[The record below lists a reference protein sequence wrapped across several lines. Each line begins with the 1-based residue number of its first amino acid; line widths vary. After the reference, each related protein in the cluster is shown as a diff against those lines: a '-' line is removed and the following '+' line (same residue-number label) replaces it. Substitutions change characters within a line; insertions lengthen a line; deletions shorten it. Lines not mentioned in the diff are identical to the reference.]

1 MLKRNIMLLWHV
13 VVEGNHT
20 LSLKLTPST
29 GASVKCSYNQYSN
42 PFNSSF
48 ESESS
53 APVSISNQQIQSGAN
68 TENSDLKNIST
79 KNTQIIFRTTEETKN
94 SLKGFFA
101 TYGYTLSKGIQM
113 ACFYLEQEIKAG
125 NITMSPAGI
134 IKKDK

>member
-1 MLKRNIMLLWHV
+1 MAVSTKK
-13 VVEGNHT
+13 T
-20 LSLKLTPST
+20 KPLSPDISQGLSRLNADS
-29 GASVKCSYNQYSN
+29 
-42 PFNSSF
+42 FNSVSSF
-48 ESESS
+48 QAESS
-53 APVSISNQQIQSGAN
+53 APVSISNQQIQSGAVS
-68 TENSDLKNIST
+68 ENSDSKNIAT

>member
-1 MLKRNIMLLWHV
+1 MAVSTKK
-13 VVEGNHT
+13 T
-20 LSLKLTPST
+20 KPLSPDISQGLSRLNANS
-29 GASVKCSYNQYSN
+29 
-42 PFNSSF
+42 FNSMSSF
-48 ESESS
+48 QSESN
-53 APVSISNQQIQSGAN
+53 APVSISNQQIQSGAVS
-68 TENSDLKNIST
+68 ENLDLKNIAT

>member
-1 MLKRNIMLLWHV
+1 MAVSTKK
-13 VVEGNHT
+13 T
-20 LSLKLTPST
+20 KPLSPDISQGLSRLNADS
-29 GASVKCSYNQYSN
+29 
-42 PFNSSF
+42 FNSVSSF
-48 ESESS
+48 QAESS
-53 APVSISNQQIQSGAN
+53 APVSISNHQIQSGAVP
-68 TENSDLKNIST
+68 ENSDLKNIAT

>member
-1 MLKRNIMLLWHV
+1 MAVSTKK
-13 VVEGNHT
+13 T
-20 LSLKLTPST
+20 KPST
-29 GASVKCSYNQYSN
+29 PDISQGLSRLNANS
-42 PFNSSF
+42 FNSVSSF
-48 ESESS
+48 QAESS
-53 APVSISNQQIQSGAN
+53 APVSISNQQIQSGAVP
-68 TENSDLKNIST
+68 ENSELKNIST

>member
-1 MLKRNIMLLWHV
+1 MAVSTKK
-13 VVEGNHT
+13 T
-20 LSLKLTPST
+20 KPLSPDISQGLSRLNANS
-29 GASVKCSYNQYSN
+29 
-42 PFNSSF
+42 FNSVSSF
-48 ESESS
+48 QSESS
-53 APVSISNQQIQSGAN
+53 APVSISNQQIQSGAVP
-68 TENSDLKNIST
+68 ENSDLKNIAT

>member
-1 MLKRNIMLLWHV
+1 MAVSTKKTKPSSPDISSGLSMLN
-13 VVEGNHT
+13 
-20 LSLKLTPST
+20 
-29 GASVKCSYNQYSN
+29 SN

>member
-1 MLKRNIMLLWHV
+1 MAVSTKK
-13 VVEGNHT
+13 T
-20 LSLKLTPST
+20 KPLSPDISQGLSRLNADS
-29 GASVKCSYNQYSN
+29 
-42 PFNSSF
+42 FNSVSSF
-48 ESESS
+48 QAESS
-53 APVSISNQQIQSGAN
+53 APVSISNQQIQSGAVP
-68 TENSDLKNIST
+68 ENLDLKNIAT

>member
-1 MLKRNIMLLWHV
+1 MAVSTKK
-13 VVEGNHT
+13 T
-20 LSLKLTPST
+20 KPLSPDISQGLSRLNANS
-29 GASVKCSYNQYSN
+29 
-42 PFNSSF
+42 FNSVSSF
-48 ESESS
+48 QAESS
-53 APVSISNQQIQSGAN
+53 APVSISNQQIQSGAVS
-68 TENSDLKNIST
+68 ENSDSKNIAT

>member
-1 MLKRNIMLLWHV
+1 MAVSTKK
-13 VVEGNHT
+13 T
-20 LSLKLTPST
+20 KPLSPDISQGLSRLNANS
-29 GASVKCSYNQYSN
+29 
-42 PFNSSF
+42 FNSVSSF
-48 ESESS
+48 QAESS
-53 APVSISNQQIQSGAN
+53 APVSISNQQIQSGAVS
-68 TENSDLKNIST
+68 ENSDLKNIAT

>member
-1 MLKRNIMLLWHV
+1 MAVSTKKTKPSSPDISQ
-13 VVEGNHT
+13 G
-20 LSLKLTPST
+20 LSRLNANS
-29 GASVKCSYNQYSN
+29 
-42 PFNSSF
+42 FNSVSSF
-48 ESESS
+48 QAESS
-53 APVSISNQQIQSGAN
+53 APVSISNQQIQSGAVS
-68 TENSDLKNIST
+68 ENSDLKNIAT

>member
-1 MLKRNIMLLWHV
+1 MAVSTKK
-13 VVEGNHT
+13 T
-20 LSLKLTPST
+20 KPLSPDISQGLSRLNANS
-29 GASVKCSYNQYSN
+29 
-42 PFNSSF
+42 FNSVSSF
-48 ESESS
+48 QSESS
-53 APVSISNQQIQSGAN
+53 APVSISNQQIQSGAVP
-68 TENSDLKNIST
+68 ENLDLKNIAT

>member
-1 MLKRNIMLLWHV
+1 MAVSTKK
-13 VVEGNHT
+13 T
-20 LSLKLTPST
+20 KPLSPDISQGLSRLNANS
-29 GASVKCSYNQYSN
+29 
-42 PFNSSF
+42 FNSVSSF
-48 ESESS
+48 QTESS
-53 APVSISNQQIQSGAN
+53 APVSISNQQIQSGAVS
-68 TENSDLKNIST
+68 ENSDLKNIAT

>member
-1 MLKRNIMLLWHV
+1 MAVSTKKTKPSSPDISSGLSMLN
-13 VVEGNHT
+13 
-20 LSLKLTPST
+20 
-29 GASVKCSYNQYSN
+29 SN

-48 ESESS
+48 ESES
-53 APVSISNQQIQSGAN
+53 VSISNQQIQSGAN

>member
-1 MLKRNIMLLWHV
+1 MAVSTKK
-13 VVEGNHT
+13 T
-20 LSLKLTPST
+20 KPLSPDISQGLSRLNANS
-29 GASVKCSYNQYSN
+29 
-42 PFNSSF
+42 FNSVSSF
-48 ESESS
+48 QAESS
-53 APVSISNQQIQSGAN
+53 APVSISNQQIQSGAVP
-68 TENSDLKNIST
+68 ENSDLKNIAT

>member
-1 MLKRNIMLLWHV
+1 MAVSTKK
-13 VVEGNHT
+13 T
-20 LSLKLTPST
+20 KPLSPDISQGLSRLNANS
-29 GASVKCSYNQYSN
+29 
-42 PFNSSF
+42 FNSVSSF
-48 ESESS
+48 QTESS
-53 APVSISNQQIQSGAN
+53 APVSISNQQIQSGAVS
-68 TENSDLKNIST
+68 ENSDSKNIAT

>member
-1 MLKRNIMLLWHV
+1 MAVSTKK
-13 VVEGNHT
+13 T
-20 LSLKLTPST
+20 KPLSPDISQGLSRLNANS
-29 GASVKCSYNQYSN
+29 
-42 PFNSSF
+42 FNSVSSF
-48 ESESS
+48 QTESS

-68 TENSDLKNIST
+68 TENSELKNIST

>member
-1 MLKRNIMLLWHV
+1 MAVSTKK
-13 VVEGNHT
+13 T
-20 LSLKLTPST
+20 KPLSPDISQGLSRLNADS
-29 GASVKCSYNQYSN
+29 
-42 PFNSSF
+42 FNSVSSF
-48 ESESS
+48 QVESS
-53 APVSISNQQIQSGAN
+53 APVSISNQQIQSGAVS
-68 TENSDLKNIST
+68 ENSDSKNIAT

>member
-1 MLKRNIMLLWHV
+1 MAVSTKKTKPSSPDISQ
-13 VVEGNHT
+13 G
-20 LSLKLTPST
+20 LSRLNANS
-29 GASVKCSYNQYSN
+29 
-42 PFNSSF
+42 FNSAYSF
-48 ESESS
+48 QAESS
-53 APVSISNQQIQSGAN
+53 APVSISNQQIQSGAVP
-68 TENSDLKNIST
+68 ENSESKNIAT

>member
-1 MLKRNIMLLWHV
+1 MAVSTKK
-13 VVEGNHT
+13 T
-20 LSLKLTPST
+20 KPLSPDISQGLSRLNADS
-29 GASVKCSYNQYSN
+29 
-42 PFNSSF
+42 FNSESSF
-48 ESESS
+48 QSESS
-53 APVSISNQQIQSGAN
+53 APVSISNQQIQSGAVP
-68 TENSDLKNIST
+68 ENSDSKNIVT

>member
-1 MLKRNIMLLWHV
+1 MAVSTKK
-13 VVEGNHT
+13 T
-20 LSLKLTPST
+20 KPST
-29 GASVKCSYNQYSN
+29 PDISQGLSRLNANS
-42 PFNSSF
+42 FNSVSSF
-48 ESESS
+48 QAESS
-53 APVSISNQQIQSGAN
+53 APVSISNQQIQSGAVP
-68 TENSDLKNIST
+68 ENSESKNIAT